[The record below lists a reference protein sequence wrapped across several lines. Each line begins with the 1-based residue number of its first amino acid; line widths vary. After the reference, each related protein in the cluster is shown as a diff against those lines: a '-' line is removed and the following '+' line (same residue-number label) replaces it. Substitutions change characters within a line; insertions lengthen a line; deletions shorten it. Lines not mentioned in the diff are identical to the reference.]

1 MREYVIR
8 GESIYAGTHFI
19 YENED
24 EFRNKINSPNVKLH
38 KWAIDD
44 FKYYQVGDFVIA
56 EDGFITQILAVKE
69 MKSKKE
75 RVGKTVFIRFPMG
88 TFAVYEKAD
97 GSVHYPRFY
106 AMFTT
111 GDKGS
116 ASGRSRCN
124 FTGMKDEAKKRFAN
138 LIFSGIDSRTSYRL
152 AFNFK
157 RIITNYQIDNK
168 ISGMLK
174 DEIVIKELTILSKPV
189 QDKIDNLFS
198 IDKMI
203 QHLDSLLS
211 NCKKGSASHR
221 ENLRFILKLK
231 GIEV

>member
-8 GESIYAGTHFI
+8 GESIYAGTHLIF
-19 YENED
+19 ENEG
-24 EFRNKINSPNVKLH
+24 EFREQNLSPSIKLH

-44 FKYYQVGDFVIA
+44 FRNYQVGDYVVA
-56 EDGFITQILAVKE
+56 EDGYVVQVLAVKE

-88 TFAVYEKAD
+88 TFAVYEKAN

-106 AMFTT
+106 AQFTT
-111 GDKGS
+111 GDKSS
-116 ASGRSRCN
+116 ASGRCRSN

-138 LIFSGIDSRTSYRL
+138 LLFSGIDSRTAYRI
-152 AFNFK
+152 AFNYK
-157 RIITNYQIDNK
+157 RFITNSQIDKK
-168 ISGMLK
+168 ISDMMK
-174 DEIVIKELTILSKPV
+174 DEIVITELKILSKPV

-203 QHLDSLLS
+203 QHLESLLN
-211 NCKKGSASHR
+211 NCKKGTAAHR
-221 ENLRFILKLK
+221 ENLRFILKLR
-231 GIEV
+231 GLEV

>member
-24 EFRNKINSPNVKLH
+24 EFRSKVTTSNVKLH
-38 KWAIDD
+38 RWTIDSFYD
-44 FKYYQVGDFVIA
+44 YEVGDYVVA
-56 EDGFITQILAVKE
+56 EDGYVVQILAVKE
-69 MKSKKE
+69 MKSKKV
-75 RVGKTVFIRFPMG
+75 RIGKSIFIRFPMG

-97 GSVHYPRFY
+97 CTVHYPRFY
-106 AMFTT
+106 AQFTT
-111 GDKGS
+111 GDKAS
-116 ASGRSRCN
+116 ASGRCRSN

-138 LIFSGIDSRTSYRL
+138 LLFSGIDNRKAYRI
-152 AFNFK
+152 AFNYK
-157 RIITNYQIDNK
+157 RFITNCQIDKK
-168 ISGMLK
+168 ISDMMK
-174 DEIVIKELTILSKPV
+174 DEIVITELKILSKPV